1 VQKKPQEKT
10 MKKVLLI
17 AALTLTCLPFL
28 FAQSKDIKTKVKDGR
43 VTTRDKSK
51 PVRKAIEDWYA
62 RNIAAFEAKDVA
74 AVMALRTDDY
84 YTVTPDGKTNTRSD
98 MEAYTL
104 RLLTNID
111 HFISQDFQIGTIEVT
126 GDLASAEVTQKTIR
140 MQRLADGN
148 LHKVEAGAVQRET
161 WRKTPDGWKMYK
173 VEDVRSTGVLVDN
186 MPFNRNR

>member
-1 VQKKPQEKT
+1 

-17 AALTLTCLPFL
+17 AVLTLTCLPYL
-28 FAQSKDIKTKVKDGR
+28 FAQSKDVKIKVKDGS

-62 RNIAAFEAKDVA
+62 RNIAAFDAKDVA

-84 YTVTPDGKTNTRSD
+84 YTITPDGRTNTRAD
-98 MEAYTL
+98 MEAYTQ
-104 RLLTNID
+104 RLLMNID

-161 WRKTPDGWKMYK
+161 WRKTADGWKMYK
-173 VEDVRSTGVLVDN
+173 VEDVRSTGQLVDD
-186 MPFNRNR
+186 MPLKSN